1 MQWYNIYMLNYV
13 SNSLKDTEELA
24 IKISK
29 KIKKGDILA
38 FFGEVGSGKTTFI
51 KNLIKNLG
59 CKEEV
64 TSPTFS
70 IINEYHLNSMIIAHF
85 DMYRIENYND
95 LYNIGFFEYLNNEN
109 YLLIV
114 EWAENII
121 NEIDNY
127 IKIKIEKI
135 NENTRKFIIQGLD

>member
-1 MQWYNIYMLNYV
+1 MLNYI
-13 SNSLKDTEELA
+13 SNSLKDTEKLA
-24 IKISK
+24 INIAK

-59 CKEEV
+59 YEGQV

-70 IINEYHLNSMIIAHF
+70 IINEYNLNSFIIAHF
-85 DMYRIENYND
+85 DMYRIENYDD
-95 LYNIGFFEYLNNEN
+95 LYNIGFFEYLNNNN
-109 YLLIV
+109 YLLII
-114 EWAENII
+114 EWSENII
-121 NEIDNY
+121 NEIDDY
-127 IKIKIEKI
+127 IKITIEKI